1 MLSARGEEV
10 DRIVGLEVGAD
21 DYLPKPFSHRELLA
35 RVAAVLRRRQP
46 AAASGRIRRFGPFEV
61 DLEAHRLT
69 RNGEEVDLSGAE
81 FALLKVLIE
90 NPDRVLGRDALVELL
105 KGYER
110 APFDRMVDVRV
121 TRLRRKI
128 EPDPAHP
135 VYLRTVWGE
144 GYLFS
149 PGGARKNMMLP
160 RTLFGRTTLVIALA
174 SFAFQ
179 LFTIAV
185 ITSFALVPLG
195 RHATGDFAALLVETA
210 QKWQARAGGRAALAA
225 GAHRPPAPHP
235 GPGAARRDARLPPAA
250 ALLSTCSRR
259 RSRPASASTSAS
271 SPAPARTASRGT
283 GPTSRWTAQRCASA
297 FRPAASTCSP
307 GSPCC

>member
-1 MLSARGEEV
+1 VVDDDEGLRELLVRYLTDNGYEATAVGDGQAMKRHLSSHPVDLILLDVMLPGEDGLSLARDLGTHGGPPIIMLSARGEEV

-69 RNGEEVDLSGAE
+69 RNGEEVDVSGAE
-81 FALLKVLIE
+81 FSLLKVLIE
-90 NPDRVLGRDALVELL
+90 NPDRVLSRDALVELL
-105 KGYER
+105 KGYDR

-149 PGGARKNMMLP
+149 PGGARKP
-160 RTLFGRTTLVIALA
+160 
-174 SFAFQ
+174 
-179 LFTIAV
+179 
-185 ITSFALVPLG
+185 
-195 RHATGDFAALLVETA
+195 
-210 QKWQARAGGRAALAA
+210 
-225 GAHRPPAPHP
+225 
-235 GPGAARRDARLPPAA
+235 
-250 ALLSTCSRR
+250 
-259 RSRPASASTSAS
+259 
-271 SPAPARTASRGT
+271 
-283 GPTSRWTAQRCASA
+283 
-297 FRPAASTCSP
+297 
-307 GSPCC
+307 

>member
-1 MLSARGEEV
+1 MAECRGRILVVDDDEGLRELLVRYLSDNGYEAAGVGDGQAMKRHLSSHLVDLLLLDVMLPGEDGLTLARGLGSRGGPPIIMLSARGEEV

-46 AAASGRIRRFGPFEV
+46 AAARGRLRRFGPFEV
-61 DLEAHRLT
+61 DLDAHRLM
-69 RNGEEVDLSGAE
+69 RNGEEIELSGAE
-81 FALLKVLIE
+81 FALLKVLVE
-90 NPDRVLGRDALVELL
+90 NPDRVFSRDALVELL

-149 PGGARKNMMLP
+149 PGGARKP
-160 RTLFGRTTLVIALA
+160 
-174 SFAFQ
+174 
-179 LFTIAV
+179 
-185 ITSFALVPLG
+185 
-195 RHATGDFAALLVETA
+195 
-210 QKWQARAGGRAALAA
+210 
-225 GAHRPPAPHP
+225 
-235 GPGAARRDARLPPAA
+235 
-250 ALLSTCSRR
+250 
-259 RSRPASASTSAS
+259 
-271 SPAPARTASRGT
+271 
-283 GPTSRWTAQRCASA
+283 
-297 FRPAASTCSP
+297 
-307 GSPCC
+307 

>member
-1 MLSARGEEV
+1 MAECRGRILVVDDDEGLRELLVRYLSDNGYEAAGVADGQAMKRHLSSHPIDLLLLDVMLPGEDGLTLARELGSRGGPPIIMLSARGEEV

-46 AAASGRIRRFGPFEV
+46 VAATGRLRRFGPFEV
-61 DLEAHRLT
+61 DLESHRLT
-69 RNGEEVDLSGAE
+69 RNGEEVDVSGAE
-81 FALLKVLIE
+81 FALLKVLLE

-135 VYLRTVWGE
+135 IYLRTVWGE

-149 PGGARKNMMLP
+149 PGGTRKP
-160 RTLFGRTTLVIALA
+160 
-174 SFAFQ
+174 
-179 LFTIAV
+179 
-185 ITSFALVPLG
+185 
-195 RHATGDFAALLVETA
+195 
-210 QKWQARAGGRAALAA
+210 
-225 GAHRPPAPHP
+225 
-235 GPGAARRDARLPPAA
+235 
-250 ALLSTCSRR
+250 
-259 RSRPASASTSAS
+259 
-271 SPAPARTASRGT
+271 
-283 GPTSRWTAQRCASA
+283 
-297 FRPAASTCSP
+297 
-307 GSPCC
+307 

>member
-1 MLSARGEEV
+1 MAECRGRILVVDDDEGLRELLVRYLSDNGYEAAGVADGQAMKRHLSSHPVDLLLLDVMLPGEDGLTLARELGSRGGPPIIMLSARGEEV

-46 AAASGRIRRFGPFEV
+46 VAATGRIRRFGPFEV
-61 DLEAHRLT
+61 DLESHRLT
-69 RNGEEVDLSGAE
+69 RNGEEVDVSGAE

-135 VYLRTVWGE
+135 IYLRTVWGE

-149 PGGARKNMMLP
+149 PGGTRKP
-160 RTLFGRTTLVIALA
+160 
-174 SFAFQ
+174 
-179 LFTIAV
+179 
-185 ITSFALVPLG
+185 
-195 RHATGDFAALLVETA
+195 
-210 QKWQARAGGRAALAA
+210 
-225 GAHRPPAPHP
+225 
-235 GPGAARRDARLPPAA
+235 
-250 ALLSTCSRR
+250 
-259 RSRPASASTSAS
+259 
-271 SPAPARTASRGT
+271 
-283 GPTSRWTAQRCASA
+283 
-297 FRPAASTCSP
+297 
-307 GSPCC
+307 

>member
-1 MLSARGEEV
+1 MAECRGRILVVDDDEGLRELLVRYLSDNGYEAAGVADGQAMKRHLSSHPVDLLLLDVMLPGEDGLTLARELGSRGGPPIIMLSARGEEV

-46 AAASGRIRRFGPFEV
+46 AAATGRIRRFGPFEV

-69 RNGEEVDLSGAE
+69 RNGEEVDVSGAE

-149 PGGARKNMMLP
+149 PAGARKP
-160 RTLFGRTTLVIALA
+160 
-174 SFAFQ
+174 
-179 LFTIAV
+179 
-185 ITSFALVPLG
+185 
-195 RHATGDFAALLVETA
+195 
-210 QKWQARAGGRAALAA
+210 
-225 GAHRPPAPHP
+225 
-235 GPGAARRDARLPPAA
+235 
-250 ALLSTCSRR
+250 
-259 RSRPASASTSAS
+259 
-271 SPAPARTASRGT
+271 
-283 GPTSRWTAQRCASA
+283 
-297 FRPAASTCSP
+297 
-307 GSPCC
+307 

>member
-1 MLSARGEEV
+1 MTECRGRILVVDDDEGLRELLVRYLTDNGYEAAGVADGQAMKRHLSSHPVDLLLLDVMLPGEDGLTLARELGSRGGPPIIMLSARGEEV

-46 AAASGRIRRFGPFEV
+46 VAASGRIRRFGPFEV

-69 RNGEEVDLSGAE
+69 RNGEEVDVSGAE

-90 NPDRVLGRDALVELL
+90 NPERVLSRDALVELL

-149 PGGARKNMMLP
+149 PSGGAR
-160 RTLFGRTTLVIALA
+160 
-174 SFAFQ
+174 
-179 LFTIAV
+179 
-185 ITSFALVPLG
+185 
-195 RHATGDFAALLVETA
+195 
-210 QKWQARAGGRAALAA
+210 
-225 GAHRPPAPHP
+225 
-235 GPGAARRDARLPPAA
+235 
-250 ALLSTCSRR
+250 
-259 RSRPASASTSAS
+259 
-271 SPAPARTASRGT
+271 RG
-283 GPTSRWTAQRCASA
+283 
-297 FRPAASTCSP
+297 
-307 GSPCC
+307 

>member
-1 MLSARGEEV
+1 MAECRGRILVVDDDEGLRELLVRYLTDNGYEASGVGDGQAMKRHLSSHPVDLLLLDVMLPGEDGLTLARELGSRGGPPIIMLSARGEEV

-46 AAASGRIRRFGPFEV
+46 VAATGRLRRFGPFEV

-69 RNGEEVDLSGAE
+69 RNGEEVDVSGAE

-90 NPDRVLGRDALVELL
+90 NPDRVLSRDALVELL

-135 VYLRTVWGE
+135 IYLRTVWGE

-149 PGGARKNMMLP
+149 PGGARKP
-160 RTLFGRTTLVIALA
+160 
-174 SFAFQ
+174 
-179 LFTIAV
+179 
-185 ITSFALVPLG
+185 
-195 RHATGDFAALLVETA
+195 
-210 QKWQARAGGRAALAA
+210 
-225 GAHRPPAPHP
+225 
-235 GPGAARRDARLPPAA
+235 
-250 ALLSTCSRR
+250 
-259 RSRPASASTSAS
+259 
-271 SPAPARTASRGT
+271 
-283 GPTSRWTAQRCASA
+283 
-297 FRPAASTCSP
+297 
-307 GSPCC
+307 

>member
-1 MLSARGEEV
+1 MAECRGRILVVDDDEGLRELLVRYLSDNGYEAAGVGDGQAMKRHLSARPVDLLLLDVMLPGEDGLTLARDLGSRGGPPIIMLSARGEEV

-46 AAASGRIRRFGPFEV
+46 AAASGRLRRFGPFEV

-69 RNGEEVDLSGAE
+69 RNGEEVDVSGAE

-90 NPDRVLGRDALVELL
+90 NPDRVLSRDALVELL

-149 PGGARKNMMLP
+149 PGGARK
-160 RTLFGRTTLVIALA
+160 
-174 SFAFQ
+174 S
-179 LFTIAV
+179 
-185 ITSFALVPLG
+185 
-195 RHATGDFAALLVETA
+195 
-210 QKWQARAGGRAALAA
+210 
-225 GAHRPPAPHP
+225 
-235 GPGAARRDARLPPAA
+235 
-250 ALLSTCSRR
+250 
-259 RSRPASASTSAS
+259 
-271 SPAPARTASRGT
+271 
-283 GPTSRWTAQRCASA
+283 
-297 FRPAASTCSP
+297 
-307 GSPCC
+307 

>member
-1 MLSARGEEV
+1 MAECRGRILVVDDDEGLRELLVRYLSDNGYEAAGVADGQAMKRHLSSHPIDLLLLDVMLPGEDGLTLARELGSRGGPPIIMLSARGEEV

-46 AAASGRIRRFGPFEV
+46 AAATGRIRRFGPFEV

-69 RNGEEVDLSGAE
+69 RNGEEVDVSGAE

-149 PGGARKNMMLP
+149 PAGARKP
-160 RTLFGRTTLVIALA
+160 
-174 SFAFQ
+174 
-179 LFTIAV
+179 
-185 ITSFALVPLG
+185 
-195 RHATGDFAALLVETA
+195 
-210 QKWQARAGGRAALAA
+210 
-225 GAHRPPAPHP
+225 
-235 GPGAARRDARLPPAA
+235 
-250 ALLSTCSRR
+250 
-259 RSRPASASTSAS
+259 
-271 SPAPARTASRGT
+271 
-283 GPTSRWTAQRCASA
+283 
-297 FRPAASTCSP
+297 
-307 GSPCC
+307 

>member
-1 MLSARGEEV
+1 MAECRGRILVVDDDEGLRELLVRYLTDNGYEATAVGDGQAMKRHLSSHPVDLILLDVMLPGEDGLSLARDLGTHGGPPIIMLSARGEEV

-69 RNGEEVDLSGAE
+69 RNGEEVDVSGAE
-81 FALLKVLIE
+81 FSLLKVLIE
-90 NPDRVLGRDALVELL
+90 NPDRVLSRDALVELL
-105 KGYER
+105 KGYDR

-149 PGGARKNMMLP
+149 PGGARKP
-160 RTLFGRTTLVIALA
+160 
-174 SFAFQ
+174 
-179 LFTIAV
+179 
-185 ITSFALVPLG
+185 
-195 RHATGDFAALLVETA
+195 
-210 QKWQARAGGRAALAA
+210 
-225 GAHRPPAPHP
+225 
-235 GPGAARRDARLPPAA
+235 
-250 ALLSTCSRR
+250 
-259 RSRPASASTSAS
+259 
-271 SPAPARTASRGT
+271 
-283 GPTSRWTAQRCASA
+283 
-297 FRPAASTCSP
+297 
-307 GSPCC
+307 